1 MSSSPAAAE
10 PRKLRW
16 GVLSVSKFAMAK
28 LLPAVRKS
36 ERNSIHAI
44 ASRGLDRARQATH
57 QLGASKAYGSYEE
70 LLSDPEIDVV
80 YNPLPNHLH
89 LEWTVKAAVA
99 GKHVLCEKPLGM
111 NAAEV
116 KQMIT
121 ARDKFG
127 VQIMEA
133 FMVRTHPQWLAAR
146 EIVRSGEIGE
156 VRAFLAGFS
165 YFNIDPANIRNVAD
179 AGGGAIYDIGCY
191 CVTTSRFILEQEPS
205 RVTCLIDR
213 DPTFKT
219 DRLASAILDYPG
231 AQAIFTVSTQSVP
244 FQRTQIVGTKGRIE
258 MEIPV
263 NALPDR
269 PQRIFVDIGG
279 ALDRSGIRTVEF
291 PTVDQ
296 YTVQADEFAAAVLGE
311 KPIAVTLEDSLANMR
326 VLDALLRS
334 GASGR
339 WETP

>member
-1 MSSSPAAAE
+1 M
-10 PRKLRW
+10 RW
-16 GVLSVSKFAMAK
+16 GVLSVSKFAMTK
-28 LLPAVRKS
+28 LLPATRNS
-36 ERNSIHAI
+36 NRNSIDAI
-44 ASRGLDRARQATH
+44 ASRDLGRARQAAS
-57 QLGASKAYGSYEE
+57 QIGAPKAYGTYDE
-70 LLSDPEIDVV
+70 LLSDSEIDVV

-89 LEWTVKAAVA
+89 LEWTVKAAAA

-116 KQMIT
+116 KQMIA
-121 ARDKFG
+121 ARDKYG

-133 FMVRTHPQWLAAR
+133 FMIRTHPQWLAAR
-146 EIVRSGEIGE
+146 EIVRSGEIGD
-156 VRAFLAGFS
+156 VRAFIAGFS
-165 YFNIDPANIRNVAD
+165 YFNTDPGNIRNIAG

-213 DPTFKT
+213 DPTFQT

-231 AQAIFTVSTQSVP
+231 AQAIFTVSTQMVP
-244 FQRTQIVGTKGRIE
+244 FQRTQIVGTKGRVE
-258 MEIPV
+258 MEIPI
-263 NALPDR
+263 NAPPDR
-269 PQRIFVDIGG
+269 PQRIFVDTGG

-291 PTVDQ
+291 PVVDQ
-296 YTVQADEFAAAVLGE
+296 YSIQADEFAAAVLGE
-311 KPIAVTLEDSLANMR
+311 KPVAVPLEDSLANMR
-326 VLDALLRS
+326 ILDALLRS